1 MTIMIMTIMMIMTTM
16 KIMMN
21 KDNDHDNDGTE
32 WEGRGRGGI
41 LKALTRFLLIDLQGD
56 YQNICQ
62 ISLCL
67 FLPYSKHDEIS
78 TEMYFSKHYSPIQ
91 QYNSHRFI

>member
-1 MTIMIMTIMMIMTTM
+1 MIMTIMIIMMTM

-21 KDNDHDNDGTE
+21 KDNNHDNDGTE

-41 LKALTRFLLIDLQGD
+41 LKALTRFLLMDLQGD

-78 TEMYFSKHYSPIQ
+78 TEMYFSKHYSPIR
-91 QYNSHRFI
+91 QYISHRFI